1 MTVGELQELL
11 REFPAKDAEVV
22 IHIDDES
29 QLRRIDDLVPRLGP
43 PPKPGYLLITLE
55 PEYKEG

>member
-1 MTVGELQELL
+1 MTVGELQEIL

-22 IHIDDES
+22 IHIDDTS

-43 PPKPGYLLITLE
+43 PPNPGYLIITIL
-55 PEYKEG
+55 PEIKS